1 MLWLSESQ
9 KFGVFFTASGVVL
22 FLVGIM
28 ALFDSA
34 LLAMGNVL
42 FVLGLVLII
51 GPHKTVYF
59 FSRTEKLRGSLCFL
73 FGILLILLKH
83 SFIGFIIE
91 SFGILGLFGEFFAT
105 MVQFLR
111 SLPFIGPILS
121 NPIVAPVID
130 KMAGVRVLP
139 V

>member
-1 MLWLSESQ
+1 MGILT
-9 KFGVFFTASGVVL
+9 FFDRS
-22 FLVGIM
+22 
-28 ALFDSA
+28 

-42 FVLGLVLII
+42 FMIGLVLIV
-51 GPHKTVYF
+51 GPQKTAF
-59 FSRTEKLRGSLCFL
+59 FFGRPQKLRASLCFL

-83 SFIGFIIE
+83 SFFGFLIE

-111 SLPFIGPILS
+111 SLPYIGPILS
-121 NPIVAPVID
+121 HPAVAPIVD
-130 KMAGVRVLP
+130 KLAGVRVLP